1 MKTLSLV
8 AVCMII
14 VVTSFAQPS
23 FKISGQ
29 IEGLNSGIAKL
40 SYITGQQ
47 TRQIST
53 EINNGSFVFKGSL
66 PEQEWLQIS
75 FSSETGNREIS
86 FFAGND
92 QVVLFLDT
100 AHWDSPKI
108 TGSPSQK
115 EFEGFQLNNKIC
127 GRTID
132 NAE

>member
-1 MKTLSLV
+1 MKSLVLESHQTDILPDCCILTFASESIHILKQYKTQLNQKMKTLSLV

-23 FKISGQ
+23 FKISGH

-66 PEQEWLQIS
+66 PEQELLQIS
-75 FSSETGNREIS
+75 FSSETGN
-86 FFAGND
+86 
-92 QVVLFLDT
+92 
-100 AHWDSPKI
+100 
-108 TGSPSQK
+108 
-115 EFEGFQLNNKIC
+115 IC
-127 GRTID
+127 
-132 NAE
+132 